1 VASSEVTY
9 VRLSDEE
16 RRFIDTV
23 AQSTMRSR
31 NAVVRMLVQ
40 RAMAM
45 SSDELESL
53 FGAGVRYG
61 EGGDAVPNA

>member
-1 VASSEVTY
+1 MASSEVTY

-23 AQSTMRSR
+23 AESTMRSR

-61 EGGDAVPNA
+61 EGGGAVPDA